1 MDDTKFLIEYQK
13 HSTDNLNF
21 DRIEKLLE
29 GDGVDLNNVKQIF
42 IEQNNSPKSKIQLNP
57 LSKANFNDYKNRK
70 NIYLHFLIDEEEIS
84 KKNKY
89 IEKIIED
96 NNKNLTELKKNF
108 KEISEEIKKIK
119 NSNILSE
126 TNIAEIINGIEKERS
141 EQDNFKSEIMKNSK
155 IKLRRSI
162 INIRKKKNLYILYL
176 YCSVFDL
183 KKIKYEESDYF
194 EEMQCIYDLFQHY
207 SNIPAT
213 LIFEP
218 ITNLINNFNDYFENV
233 PDIIHININ
242 PNFIN
247 DELNYNNLGET
258 INKKLDDLLKEL
270 GNVEKISKVKLLLL
284 SILPSNRIIEKIV
297 DYFKSIK
304 TIIFPYNLKRNNE
317 KMIFYKEFYKNLLLN
332 GFSIEKAFENCN
344 HINFKKRS
352 TENKD
357 AHFHILTNSIE
368 KNNLGKENNITIN
381 ENCALNLDFI
391 KYNYHRVIGR
401 NPQINNCIEKIK
413 EKEKFVFV
421 YGNTGAGKKS
431 VVQIVGKYFF
441 ERNYFKS
448 IQYIELY
455 DLDDIEEMLNNKIEE
470 NKIKNINSSYLESEI
485 NAGFAQKSLLI
496 IVFKSI
502 IYDLRNVEDAI
513 QSIQNKYSNY
523 IFLCACTVKKFI
535 EQKDSNKI
543 KLDKLKKNSVMSLLE
558 YINEKIFDHKEKKVT
573 KELQKLKKLS
583 DYPSYFFLEAKYV
596 KKFGNEK
603 S

>member
-1 MDDTKFLIEYQK
+1 M
-13 HSTDNLNF
+13 
-21 DRIEKLLE
+21 
-29 GDGVDLNNVKQIF
+29 
-42 IEQNNSPKSKIQLNP
+42 
-57 LSKANFNDYKNRK
+57 
-70 NIYLHFLIDEEEIS
+70 
-84 KKNKY
+84 
-89 IEKIIED
+89 
-96 NNKNLTELKKNF
+96 
-108 KEISEEIKKIK
+108 
-119 NSNILSE
+119 
-126 TNIAEIINGIEKERS
+126 
-141 EQDNFKSEIMKNSK
+141 
-155 IKLRRSI
+155 
-162 INIRKKKNLYILYL
+162 
-176 YCSVFDL
+176 
-183 KKIKYEESDYF
+183 
-194 EEMQCIYDLFQHY
+194 
-207 SNIPAT
+207 
-213 LIFEP
+213 
-218 ITNLINNFNDYFENV
+218 
-233 PDIIHININ
+233 
-242 PNFIN
+242 
-247 DELNYNNLGET
+247 
-258 INKKLDDLLKEL
+258 DDLLKEL

-357 AHFHILTNSIE
+357 ALFHILTNSIE

-455 DLDDIEEMLNNKIEE
+455 R
-470 NKIKNINSSYLESEI
+470 IKNINSSYLESEI

-558 YINEKIFDHKEKKVT
+558 YINEKIFDYKEKKVT
-573 KELQKLKKLS
+573 KEL
-583 DYPSYFFLEAKYV
+583 FFE
-596 KKFGNEK
+596 
-603 S
+603 